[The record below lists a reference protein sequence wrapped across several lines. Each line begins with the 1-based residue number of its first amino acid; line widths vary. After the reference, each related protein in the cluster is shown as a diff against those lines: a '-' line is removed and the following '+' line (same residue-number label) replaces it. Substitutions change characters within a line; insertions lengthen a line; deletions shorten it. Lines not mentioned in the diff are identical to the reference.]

1 MWGIFYPKKGNILY
15 FSKRGKVPFTGSKN
29 SLDKSLPIVL
39 PFVLGGVTFKSAC
52 KYHAHDT
59 GKCG

>member
-29 SLDKSLPIVL
+29 SLDKSLHGQLNFTTV
-39 PFVLGGVTFKSAC
+39 
-52 KYHAHDT
+52 
-59 GKCG
+59 

>member
-29 SLDKSLPIVL
+29 SLDKSLEWQMSMLLYFTYVIL
-39 PFVLGGVTFKSAC
+39 LARPFHVYKNF
-52 KYHAHDT
+52 
-59 GKCG
+59 

>member
-29 SLDKSLPIVL
+29 SLDKSLPIML
-39 PFVLGGVTFKSAC
+39 PFVLGGGGHVQVCMQVPRT
-52 KYHAHDT
+52 
-59 GKCG
+59 

>member
-29 SLDKSLPIVL
+29 SLDKSLGSIIKILDVL
-39 PFVLGGVTFKSAC
+39 RFN
-52 KYHAHDT
+52 D
-59 GKCG
+59 